1 MISLIIPAYN
11 EEHTIKKTIESIK
24 STLKNINIEI
34 IVINDGSIDRTSAV
48 LKKIS
53 GIRIIEHIKNKGYGA
68 AIKTGVK
75 HSSGEWILII
85 DVDGTY
91 PPEAIPS
98 LLKYTKDYDM
108 VVGAR
113 IGKKVNIPLFRKP
126 AKWILSKFAN
136 YLAEERIPD
145 LNSGLRIFKKD
156 IVLRFYDLFP
166 NGFSFT
172 STITL
177 ACLTNGYN
185 VKFVPIDYM
194 KRDKKSKSSI
204 KPFKDFVGFMKLIFK
219 MSLYFR
225 PLKVFN
231 PIGFILLLFGVIFG
245 VNSRIRYDS
254 FGAGNVMIV
263 LASIQIV
270 FLGLIA
276 DLIIKRTR
284 L

>member
-1 MISLIIPAYN
+1 MISVIIPAYN
-11 EEHTIKKTIESIK
+11 EENTIKRTIENIK
-24 STLKNINIEI
+24 DVLKTQNKEI
-34 IVINDGSIDRTSAV
+34 IVVNDGSEDKTGEV
-48 LKKIS
+48 LRKIS
-53 GIRIIEHIKNKGYGA
+53 GIKVMNHIQNKGYGA

-75 HSSGEWILII
+75 NSAGEWILII
-85 DVDGTY
+85 DADGTY
-91 PPEAIPS
+91 PSEAIPS

-113 IGKKVNIPLFRKP
+113 TGKNVHIPFMRRP
-126 AKWILSKFAN
+126 AKWLLSRFAN
-136 YLAEERIPD
+136 YISEEKIPD

-156 IVLRFYDLFP
+156 IVLRFYELFP

-185 VKFVPIDYM
+185 VKFVQIDYM
-194 KRDKKSKSSI
+194 KRDSKSKSSI
-204 KPFKDFVGFMKLIFK
+204 KPFKDFIGFMKLIFK

-231 PIGFILLLFGVIFG
+231 PVGVILFLLGLGFG
-245 VNSRIRYDS
+245 INSRIQYGT
-254 FGAGNVMIV
+254 FGAGNVMIT
-263 LASIQIV
+263 LAALQII
-270 FLGLIA
+270 FLGFLA
-276 DLIIKRTR
+276 DLIIKRTK